1 MEDLTKH
8 QLILLTLLIS
18 FVTSIAT
25 GVMTVSLLQEAPVEI
40 NRTINRVVEKTIEK
54 VTPETGVLAPAKTKE
69 VTTVVVKEEDLILSA
84 INTSTQSIVRIKEK
98 NYLSGE
104 VTLYGLG
111 IIVAPDG
118 TLIADRKTINA
129 GNIYTGVFADGSELQ
144 LNPLGTERKNTF
156 ILFKAI
162 IPEKVDKK
170 YTFTVSSFAQKIPSL
185 GQSVIAL
192 GGERDNTVAVGR
204 IGTVTHREETV
215 ASTTVRHV
223 ASIEADIATKDMLS
237 GSPLF
242 NLSGELMGIQ
252 VTNLPSRTF
261 LPVSMIREAITTL
274 STEPEKKTTN

>member
-25 GVMTVSLLQEAPVEI
+25 GVMTVSLLQEAPIEI

-84 INTSTQSIVRIKEK
+84 INKSTQSIVRIREK
-98 NYLSGE
+98 DYMTGD
-104 VTLYGLG
+104 TTIYGLG
-111 IIVAPDG
+111 VVISADG

-129 GNIYTGVFADGSELQ
+129 GNIYFGVFADGTELQ
-144 LNPLGTERKNTF
+144 LNPLGTEKKNTF
-156 ILFKAI
+156 ILFKAL
-162 IPEKVDKK
+162 IPEKSEKK
-170 YTFTVSSFAQKIPSL
+170 YTFVPSIFAQKGPGL

-192 GGERDNTVAVGR
+192 GGEVDNAVAVGR
-204 IGTVTHREETV
+204 ITNIVHKEETV
-215 ASTTVRHV
+215 ASTTIRHIS
-223 ASIEADIATKDMLS
+223 ALEADIATKDIRS

-242 NLSGELMGIQ
+242 DLSGEVVGIQ
-252 VTNLPSRTF
+252 VTNAPSRIF
-261 LPVSMIREAITTL
+261 VPISVVREAITSL
-274 STEPEKKTTN
+274 SEAEKKTN